1 MYEKRPRLQGR
12 QVSIKK
18 DVESNPPRPYDLM
31 KEKIDSPEGRDIYG
45 GRMGAVEPTSSITL
59 D

>member
-1 MYEKRPRLQGR
+1 
-12 QVSIKK
+12 
-18 DVESNPPRPYDLM
+18 M

-45 GRMGAVEPTSSITL
+45 GKMGAVEPTSSITL